1 MTSSCTPEPD
11 RQGNSEPPIGATHG
25 TAERN
30 PERTRRR
37 RRPFLP
43 LFLGLIPPA
52 FLISR
57 CTNSTNPTVP
67 ASVPA
72 TNTSSSTFSY
82 AAAASQPI
90 PAGARPWPARS
101 RLVAPTT
108 GGT

>member
-1 MTSSCTPEPD
+1 VNRRSV
-11 RQGNSEPPIGATHG
+11 PPTAPPNG
-25 TAERN
+25 TA
-30 PERTRRR
+30 ERTRRR
-37 RRPFLP
+37 RGPFLP

-57 CTNSTNPTVP
+57 CTNSSNPTVP
-67 ASVPA
+67 ASGPA